1 MYRFCKH
8 NIFERIK
15 IRVEDKDINV
25 SLIALSIVTNTILAI
40 FKLIFGFYLESFWL
54 ILHAVYFIFLGFA
67 RYKTMKNYIY
77 IKNIEDSVKK
87 YEIEFAIHNRSG
99 GFIFLIGA
107 AYLALCLR
115 MYLVGDVVLVGGIL
129 VYCFM
134 TFAAFKNAFAIYGL
148 VITRRKET
156 PVIRVMKV
164 IGIVDASLSIVPV
177 LYTSMS
183 YFGIIHSAEVPA
195 VVGIIISVCVMTSG
209 IIMSNRPKE
218 RYLNNYM
225 AASGNKE

>member
-1 MYRFCKH
+1 MDRFNKH
-8 NIFERIK
+8 NIFKRIK

-25 SLIALSIVTNTILAI
+25 SLIATSIVANSIMAV

-54 ILHAVYFIFLGFA
+54 VLHAVYFIFLAFA

-87 YEIEFAIHNRSG
+87 FEIEFAIHNRSG
-99 GFIFLIGA
+99 GFIFLVGA
-107 AYLALCLR
+107 AYLALCIR
-115 MYLVGDVVLVGGIL
+115 MYLVGDVVLVGGVL
-129 VYCFM
+129 VYFFIV
-134 TFAAFKNAFAIYGL
+134 FAVFKNAFAVYGL
-148 VITRRKET
+148 IVTRRKET

-164 IGIVDASLSIVPV
+164 IGIVDAQLSIVPV

-183 YFGIIHSAEVPA
+183 YFEIIHSAEVPA
-195 VVGIIISVCVMTSG
+195 IVGILISVCVMTSG

-218 RYLNNYM
+218 RYLENYLS
-225 AASGNKE
+225 ASGNKE